1 MIEAIE
7 NDYNKLIKNSD
18 LKEKSLIKEIKGIE
32 RKLEEIERITDI
44 IKRLIF
50 MNVSCE
56 MLWSL

>member
-7 NDYNKLIKNSD
+7 NDYNKLIKNSN
-18 LKEKSLIKEIKGIE
+18 LKEKSLVKEIKGIE

>member
-18 LKEKSLIKEIKGIE
+18 LKEKSLVKEIKGIE